1 MQLSKYITEC
11 TVLRDGQWVKVD
23 SRHLV
28 PGDVVKMRSDWLLPA
43 DLIIIQGIFTYEWKL
58 AAGMTDV

>member
-43 DLIIIQGIFTYEWKL
+43 DLIIIQGIL
-58 AAGMTDV
+58 LPMNGN